1 MRSNRINTE
10 PVFSRSRYPA
20 CLSALLLCFAI
31 PRSAFGFEPLIVEK
45 DVEHYDWGRFGYFLE
60 DPEHTLTAEDVL
72 ALDESAFT
80 RRHRNSYHFGASQ
93 SSFWLRL
100 ELHSDLPQERLLNLA
115 DSAVNEVEIF
125 IKSGD
130 TLTEIGKVGS
140 DLPYSQ
146 REIRAV
152 WAATKL
158 NLTSTPTVLLFKV
171 RGRYLLNLSVAI
183 LASPDHFYG
192 IISSMSFK
200 SLIHLGFVLCMVF
213 LNVFFYFHSRK
224 DRIFLYYLFYLIP
237 FWAFWMSLLGF
248 TLAEFWPNMPTLDW
262 YFFYCAQTLWPIGL
276 ILFTDKFL
284 QLDKHIPKSKLIRN
298 IFLTPYC
305 VFPLNV
311 FLSHSEHGHFVTF
324 ITNLGFTNFNLFCIY
339 AIGSALYVLK
349 KGYRPARFYLIAFS
363 IFLFVSFLMVM
374 SAFDLL
380 PFEHLP
386 IFELYLLGSAIE
398 VLLINLALFD
408 KQNLER
414 QVFRDTIEENN
425 RQLDV
430 ANRELE
436 ARVARRTSELKTEME
451 GHKQAKLELERAQL
465 QLVQAEKMSSLGEL
479 VAGVAH
485 EINNPVNFVQNNHQV
500 AKDAVGEI
508 EQTLHAIIPNE
519 GEGQRVWDLLQ
530 PSLNVIEESSKNHL
544 IGTERI
550 SKIVNSLL
558 AFSRHDEAD
567 IKEANINAL
576 IDETLVII
584 NNQAKKVELVKNYSE
599 LPLLNCKGSQLSQV
613 FMNLLTNAIYAAER
627 GDNPPKVT
635 IETSVNGD
643 QITIAVSDNGHGISA
658 EVAETLF
665 DPFVTTKPVGEGTGM
680 GLAICYTIIS
690 EHNGTIK
697 VSDAQPGACF
707 TINLPKL
714 GLDDRAPEA

>member
-1 MRSNRINTE
+1 M
-10 PVFSRSRYPA
+10 
-20 CLSALLLCFAI
+20 
-31 PRSAFGFEPLIVEK
+31 
-45 DVEHYDWGRFGYFLE
+45 
-60 DPEHTLTAEDVL
+60 
-72 ALDESAFT
+72 
-80 RRHRNSYHFGASQ
+80 
-93 SSFWLRL
+93 
-100 ELHSDLPQERLLNLA
+100 
-115 DSAVNEVEIF
+115 
-125 IKSGD
+125 
-130 TLTEIGKVGS
+130 
-140 DLPYSQ
+140 
-146 REIRAV
+146 
-152 WAATKL
+152 
-158 NLTSTPTVLLFKV
+158 
-171 RGRYLLNLSVAI
+171 
-183 LASPDHFYG
+183 
-192 IISSMSFK
+192 
-200 SLIHLGFVLCMVF
+200 
-213 LNVFFYFHSRK
+213 
-224 DRIFLYYLFYLIP
+224 
-237 FWAFWMSLLGF
+237 
-248 TLAEFWPNMPTLDW
+248 
-262 YFFYCAQTLWPIGL
+262 
-276 ILFTDKFL
+276 
-284 QLDKHIPKSKLIRN
+284 
-298 IFLTPYC
+298 
-305 VFPLNV
+305 
-311 FLSHSEHGHFVTF
+311 
-324 ITNLGFTNFNLFCIY
+324 
-339 AIGSALYVLK
+339 
-349 KGYRPARFYLIAFS
+349 
-363 IFLFVSFLMVM
+363 
-374 SAFDLL
+374 
-380 PFEHLP
+380 
-386 IFELYLLGSAIE
+386 
-398 VLLINLALFD
+398 FD

-635 IETSVNGD
+635 IETSVKETILPLQSVIMDTASPPRLPRPSSTRLLRQNRLVKGPAWAWPFATRLFRN
-643 QITIAVSDNGHGISA
+643 ITERLRSA
-658 EVAETLF
+658 MPSRARVLTLTCPNW
-665 DPFVTTKPVGEGTGM
+665 D
-680 GLAICYTIIS
+680 
-690 EHNGTIK
+690 
-697 VSDAQPGACF
+697 
-707 TINLPKL
+707 
-714 GLDDRAPEA
+714 